1 MHDTKKIHV
10 FRGSGLFSK
19 SSTHYSEVSTG
30 KPQKMG
36 KSKGKN
42 EFAEGNIKKKSK
54 AKKNQ
59 STRVRSKDTLF

>member
-19 SSTHYSEVSTG
+19 SSTHYSQVSSDM
-30 KPQKMG
+30 PQKMG
-36 KSKGKN
+36 KFKGKHD
-42 EFAEGNIKKKSK
+42 FAGGNIKKKSK

-59 STRVRSKDTLF
+59 STRGRSKDTLF